1 MALRTILLALVAA
14 ASAAGDIFAAVKR
27 DSMEDIKAALAADP
41 SALDRTGPGGQSPLM
56 HAVLM
61 GKGAAAKYLLKRGA
75 DVSVAEKDG
84 YTPMHGAGFQGRAA
98 IAKLLIAHGLDPRDK
113 HDDGYEPMHRAI
125 WGREPRH
132 TDTVRVFL
140 EAGVPPSAKG
150 PNDNAPLSMARGN
163 AATKDLIRAALQ
175 EEKRKAK
182 IERNNRKQ
190 RKQDL

>member
-1 MALRTILLALVAA
+1 MRSSDRAAKTAIGITGGRPARCRLSARTPTSKTAAPSPTAASCAAPPAPCDAAAAPNALRMTSVTRCDVSTLPAHTA

-84 YTPMHGAGFQGRAA
+84 YTPMHGAGFQG
-98 IAKLLIAHGLDPRDK
+98 LSLIH
-113 HDDGYEPMHRAI
+113 I
-125 WGREPRH
+125 
-132 TDTVRVFL
+132 
-140 EAGVPPSAKG
+140 
-150 PNDNAPLSMARGN
+150 
-163 AATKDLIRAALQ
+163 
-175 EEKRKAK
+175 
-182 IERNNRKQ
+182 
-190 RKQDL
+190 

>member
-84 YTPMHGAGFQGRAA
+84 YTPMHGAGFQGRAE
-98 IAKLLIAHGLDPRDK
+98 IARVLHSYGVAVDDVHADGHPPITRACWGRDK
-113 HDDGYEPMHRAI
+113 
-125 WGREPRH
+125 RH
-132 TDTVRVFL
+132 AETV
-140 EAGVPPSAKG
+140 EALLDLGATLASAADCPTTNPHTRDVLARRFPAG
-150 PNDNAPLSMARGN
+150 NDL
-163 AATKDLIRAALQ
+163 
-175 EEKRKAK
+175 
-182 IERNNRKQ
+182 
-190 RKQDL
+190 

>member
-1 MALRTILLALVAA
+1 MALRAILLALVAA

-41 SALDRTGPGGQSPLM
+41 GALDRTGPGGQSPLM

-98 IAKLLIAHGLDPRDK
+98 IA
-113 HDDGYEPMHRAI
+113 E
-125 WGREPRH
+125 
-132 TDTVRVFL
+132 FL
-140 EAGVPPSAKG
+140 FEAGVPLDAAHADGHPPITRACWGREQRHADTVATMLRLGAALASADAC
-150 PNDNAPLSMARGN
+150 PTGN
-163 AATKDLIRAALQ
+163 PATKAVLAAHFGAEL
-175 EEKRKAK
+175 
-182 IERNNRKQ
+182 
-190 RKQDL
+190 